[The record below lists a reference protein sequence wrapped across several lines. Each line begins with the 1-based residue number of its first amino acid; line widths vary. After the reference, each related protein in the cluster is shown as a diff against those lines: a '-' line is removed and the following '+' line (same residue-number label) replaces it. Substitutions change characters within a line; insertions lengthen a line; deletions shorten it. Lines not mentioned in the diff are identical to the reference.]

1 MNSALGE
8 AQSALAKAEAV
19 EQQCASPADPGVNL
33 EALEAAQWAEELELM
48 ELLRILPA
56 AVQQTLMTVTD
67 SSAPLAELV
76 EVVLDIGRP
85 AIARYPTMEVEVSP
99 EPITE
104 EDLELAVSLA
114 GEFGSDNR
122 AGLDRTLHRI
132 SCIRSRSGKVV
143 GLTCRVGRTINGCRA
158 LAKDLVEGGGSLL
171 LMGRPGVGK
180 TTAVR
185 EIARFLADECLRRV
199 VIVDTS
205 NEIGGDGDVPHPG
218 VGRARRLQVPRP
230 ELQHEVMIEAV
241 QNHMPE
247 VIVIDEIGTEA
258 EAEAARTIA
267 QRGVQL
273 VATAH
278 GNVLE
283 NILKNPA
290 LSDLVGG
297 IASVTLSDDE
307 ARRRGVQKTILER
320 QGPPTFDCAVE
331 MEAARRWRM
340 HRSVATAV
348 DSILLGRNP
357 PIEIREMVDGTEC
370 ITVRT
375 FDAPAGAELGA
386 PDRSLDGAAAPR
398 AMGGGYGHP
407 GGAASASDGAMG
419 GYPGEFNGIRF
430 YLHALDGAR
439 FSDVISFLDLS
450 AEACIVDDLA
460 SADCVLALRTAIK
473 GAKGEVLKT
482 AGQRMGIPVFAIK
495 HDTVPAMTRTL
506 RAVLGMA
513 DGEDGVDG
521 SPVDGG
527 EPRQR
532 TRSRADRKAA
542 RALEAQSREKGL
554 LEEGTELEEAL
565 EEARELVERIVQP
578 LGESVD
584 LAPREESV
592 LQAQEAMLAAE
603 YGLQTERVDERLRV
617 LPFGSRSKGGKKD
630 KKKRAKD
637 RSAGANAINGVKAGG
652 PE

>member
-1 MNSALGE
+1 M
-8 AQSALAKAEAV
+8 
-19 EQQCASPADPGVNL
+19 
-33 EALEAAQWAEELELM
+33 
-48 ELLRILPA
+48 
-56 AVQQTLMTVTD
+56 
-67 SSAPLAELV
+67 
-76 EVVLDIGRP
+76 
-85 AIARYPTMEVEVSP
+85 
-99 EPITE
+99 
-104 EDLELAVSLA
+104 
-114 GEFGSDNR
+114 
-122 AGLDRTLHRI
+122 
-132 SCIRSRSGKVV
+132 
-143 GLTCRVGRTINGCRA
+143 
-158 LAKDLVEGGGSLL
+158 EGGGSLL

-398 AMGGGYGHP
+398 AMGGANCFGS
-407 GGAASASDGAMG
+407 AVLRASA
-419 GYPGEFNGIRF
+419 
-430 YLHALDGAR
+430 
-439 FSDVISFLDLS
+439 
-450 AEACIVDDLA
+450 
-460 SADCVLALRTAIK
+460 AI
-473 GAKGEVLKT
+473 
-482 AGQRMGIPVFAIK
+482 
-495 HDTVPAMTRTL
+495 
-506 RAVLGMA
+506 
-513 DGEDGVDG
+513 
-521 SPVDGG
+521 
-527 EPRQR
+527 
-532 TRSRADRKAA
+532 
-542 RALEAQSREKGL
+542 
-554 LEEGTELEEAL
+554 
-565 EEARELVERIVQP
+565 
-578 LGESVD
+578 
-584 LAPREESV
+584 
-592 LQAQEAMLAAE
+592 
-603 YGLQTERVDERLRV
+603 
-617 LPFGSRSKGGKKD
+617 
-630 KKKRAKD
+630 
-637 RSAGANAINGVKAGG
+637 
-652 PE
+652 